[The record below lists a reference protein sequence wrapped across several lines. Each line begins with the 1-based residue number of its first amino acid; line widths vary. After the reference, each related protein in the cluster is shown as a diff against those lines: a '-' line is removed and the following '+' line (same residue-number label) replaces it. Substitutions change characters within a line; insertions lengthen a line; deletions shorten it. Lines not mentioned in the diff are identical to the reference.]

1 VAASAEGVAAGAST
15 AARILAGLAGTA
27 SAPSSSQMQ
36 QGCVNIDLAS
46 FDRSCR
52 ADSDC
57 MAVKGGMACP
67 SGCSCANT
75 AINVDDRLM
84 YEETIASLPFTLGNC
99 PCPSG
104 PPHLCTQGVCTY

>member
-1 VAASAEGVAAGAST
+1 MSVAAGASA
-15 AARILAGLAGTA
+15 AARMVAGLAGAA
-27 SAPSSSQMQ
+27 SAPSSSQVQ
-36 QGCVNIDLAS
+36 EGCVNIDLAS

-67 SGCSCANT
+67 SGCSCPNT

-84 YEETIASLPFTLGNC
+84 YEETIASLPFSMLSC

-104 PPHLCTQGVCTY
+104 PQHLCTQGVCTY